1 MWAPVYLFGTI
12 VNGIAVLVGTSL
24 GLLLPKVPPRFHTTV
39 MQGLALTVVLIGLSM
54 ALSDSSDLLII
65 IISMVAGGL
74 LGEWINID
82 HWLTRM
88 GDWVQRKVS
97 KSDTSKIAE
106 GFVTASLV
114 FCVGSMSIVGAIQS
128 GLTDMN
134 RTLYAKSL
142 LDFVSS
148 TVFASTLGVGVL
160 FSFIPVVVYEGG
172 IATLAHVFGGQI
184 QNQPVIAAMTAAGGL
199 LIAAIGINILGFK
212 KLSVGNLLPAMFVAA
227 GLKWLAPHITTLF
240 SFFHG

>member
-1 MWAPVYLFGTI
+1 MYLLGTI
-12 VNGIAVLVGTSL
+12 VNGVAVLLGTSL

-65 IISMVAGGL
+65 IISMVVGGL
-74 LGEWINID
+74 IGEWINID

-88 GDWVQRKVS
+88 GDWVQSKVS
-97 KSDTSKIAE
+97 QSDTSKIAE

-128 GLTDMN
+128 GLADMN

-148 TVFASTLGVGVL
+148 TVFASTLGIGVL

-172 IATLAHVFGGQI
+172 IATLAHAFGGQL

-199 LIAAIGINILGFK
+199 LIAAIGMNILGFK